1 MIGGSLYVSSH
12 PIEAIALIAFFLL
25 LSFPVHEFAHA
36 YAAYRLGDGTA
47 KLFGKLTLNP
57 IAHFDQ
63 VGGTMLVLSVLV
75 AGIPLGF
82 AQTPVNPRNLRG
94 RHGDAVVAA
103 AGPLSNLLIAAIV
116 ALPLRLLFP
125 ETAGTVFFSTSEV
138 EQILKFIVYFSILL
152 GIFNLIPIPP
162 LDGGSILLSFVSPRQ
177 AWQLRPFFAQ
187 YGFFILILLIL
198 PIFGGS
204 SLISRVLFPI
214 TDAVYGVLVG

>member
-1 MIGGSLYVSSH
+1 MFGGRLFVQED
-12 PIEAIALIAFFLL
+12 PVAAIALIAFFLL
-25 LSFPVHEFAHA
+25 LSFPIHEFAHA

-47 KLFGKLTLNP
+47 KMFGRLTLNP

-75 AGIPLGF
+75 AGFPFGF

-103 AGPLSNLLIAAIV
+103 AGPLSNLLIAAVV
-116 ALPLRLLFP
+116 AIPLRLLIASPDLLGSMTF
-125 ETAGTVFFSTSEV
+125 EV
-138 EQILKFIVYFSILL
+138 ASILAFIVRGSILL
-152 GIFNLIPIPP
+152 GLFNLIPVPP
-162 LDGGSILLSFVSPRQ
+162 LDGGSILLSYVSPRQ

-198 PIFGGS
+198 PIFGGQ
-204 SLISRVLFPI
+204 SLLGRVLLPI
-214 TDAVYGVLVG
+214 MDAVYGVLVG